1 MAIFLRVG
9 SSSRSLGTANFLA
22 ANSLATA
29 PQGRAALLRID
40 RERVVDVESFPLSAL
55 ERLSQGR
62 ESMATPDL
70 HGAKPAPLLAI
81 KSTPR
86 KSWQAQKCSPRAHLR
101 RTSAS
106 YTTARSATSAL
117 ERRAEPVAQE
127 VGGRSMSNF
136 NERIHGRPDLA
147 RRWVRAF
154 ACSVV
159 IVATAG
165 HVQAQEVVLG
175 SNLQGLLTF
184 ARAQS
189 PELKAMRQ
197 EADAAAQRVGPA
209 GALPDPV
216 LRVELMNINNYG
228 SDMSPSLLPWKVGET
243 KYTLMQALPL
253 WGKRDLKRDAA
264 SADARQA
271 DARADAAWAELAA
284 RIKAT
289 YAEYYRAAGNERLST
304 EVLGLMARLEQVSQT
319 RYAGGIAGQS
329 DAIRAQLEQTAMR
342 AELIALDGEKR
353 QIRARLNALLARD
366 SAAPLAEPLALRPVP
381 PVTTADAASLAE
393 RARTRNP
400 LIQAEL
406 ARVAAAQKNRDLT
419 QRNRYP
425 DLTIGVSPSQMGS
438 RITTWGV
445 MVEMNIP
452 LQQDSRRSEEREAEA
467 MVAAAR
473 SRTES
478 LSQQLLGDLAVN
490 LAGLEAARRTE
501 TLVKTQLLPQSE
513 LGLQSALAAYENGKA
528 EFSMLLEAQRQI
540 RKARQEILK
549 SQVEAQMRLAE
560 IERILGEDL

>member
-1 MAIFLRVG
+1 MTTLQQPALEPMTGGSSPGANTPLRVPG
-9 SSSRSLGTANFLA
+9 RRARKLLFVLLA
-22 ANSLATA
+22 ATSLSG
-29 PQGRAALLRID
+29 P
-40 RERVVDVESFPLSAL
+40 V
-55 ERLSQGR
+55 
-62 ESMATPDL
+62 
-70 HGAKPAPLLAI
+70 
-81 KSTPR
+81 
-86 KSWQAQKCSPRAHLR
+86 
-101 RTSAS
+101 
-106 YTTARSATSAL
+106 
-117 ERRAEPVAQE
+117 VAQE
-127 VGGRSMSNF
+127 
-136 NERIHGRPDLA
+136 
-147 RRWVRAF
+147 
-154 ACSVV
+154 
-159 IVATAG
+159 TT
-165 HVQAQEVVLG
+165 LG
-175 SNLQGLLTF
+175 ADLQGLLTF
-184 ARAQS
+184 ARTQS
-189 PELKAMRQ
+189 PELRAMQ
-197 EADAAAQRVGPA
+197 AEADAAAQRVGPA

-216 LRVELMNINNYG
+216 LRVEFMNINNYG
-228 SDMSPSLLPWKVGET
+228 TDASPSLLPWKVGET
-243 KYTLMQALPL
+243 KYTLMQSLPL

-271 DARADAAWAELAA
+271 DARSEAAWAELAA

-304 EVLGLMARLEQVSQT
+304 EVLGLMARMEQVSQA
-319 RYAGGIAGQS
+319 RYAGGLAGQS

-366 SAAPLAEPLALRPVP
+366 SEAPLAEPLALRPVP

-425 DLTIGVSPSQMGS
+425 DLTVGVSPSQMGS

-452 LQQDSRRSEEREAEA
+452 LQQDSRRSQEREAEA

-473 SRTES
+473 SRTDS

-540 RKARQEILK
+540 RKARQEVLK

>member
-1 MAIFLRVG
+1 M
-9 SSSRSLGTANFLA
+9 
-22 ANSLATA
+22 
-29 PQGRAALLRID
+29 
-40 RERVVDVESFPLSAL
+40 
-55 ERLSQGR
+55 
-62 ESMATPDL
+62 
-70 HGAKPAPLLAI
+70 
-81 KSTPR
+81 
-86 KSWQAQKCSPRAHLR
+86 QA
-101 RTSAS
+101 
-106 YTTARSATSAL
+106 
-117 ERRAEPVAQE
+117 
-127 VGGRSMSNF
+127 
-136 NERIHGRPDLA
+136 
-147 RRWVRAF
+147 
-154 ACSVV
+154 
-159 IVATAG
+159 
-165 HVQAQEVVLG
+165 
-175 SNLQGLLTF
+175 
-184 ARAQS
+184 
-189 PELKAMRQ
+189 

-228 SDMSPSLLPWKVGET
+228 TDASPSLLPSKVGET
-243 KYTLMQALPL
+243 KYTLMQSLPL

-271 DARADAAWAELAA
+271 DARSEAAWAELAA

-304 EVLGLMARLEQVSQT
+304 EVLGLMARLEQVSQA
-319 RYAGGIAGQS
+319 RYAGGLAGQS

-353 QIRARLNALLARD
+353 QIRARLNALLAR
-366 SAAPLAEPLALRPVP
+366 RPVP

-425 DLTIGVSPSQMGS
+425 DLTVGVSPSQMGS

-452 LQQDSRRSEEREAEA
+452 LQQESRRSQEREAEA

-501 TLVKTQLLPQSE
+501 TLMKTQLLPQSE

-540 RKARQEILK
+540 RKARQEVLK